1 MEADTIFAVAS
12 GAGYAAIAVMRISGP
27 ASRATLAA
35 LCGRVPAPR
44 RASLRRLR
52 DGEGAELDQAMVV
65 WLPGPGSY
73 TGEDSAEL
81 FLHGGRAVVDGVAQA
96 LVRLSA
102 RPAEA
107 GEFTRRAFLNGRM
120 DLTEAEAVHDLVAA
134 ETTAQRRQAL
144 RQLDGALGTIYRDWA
159 DRLRILLAQQE
170 ALIDFPDED
179 LPPEVEAAV
188 LAELATLQSELATH
202 LHDGRRGERLR
213 EGLIFAVTGRP
224 NVGKSSLVNA
234 LAERD
239 VAIVSATPG
248 TTRDAL
254 EARVVLGGVPV
265 TLVDTAGLREST
277 DAIEAEGVRRALAR
291 AAGADLVLVVTEPG
305 EAMAAVLTPPPVPS
319 SASPISPLPPTSS
332 SPPPTS
338 SSPPPTS
345 SSPRKRGSSDANTAP
360 IALGPRFRGDDMY
373 VQVVNKLDLGGAAPP
388 DAIGVSALTG
398 EGLDILRAR
407 LGEAARS
414 LTESAGPPPL
424 TQARHRAALHE
435 AAARLADAGIA
446 ELPELRAEDLRLAL
460 RALGRITG
468 SVGVEDILDTL
479 FARFCIGK

>member
-12 GAGYAAIAVMRISGP
+12 GAGHAAIAVMRISGP
-27 ASRATLAA
+27 ASRPALAA
-35 LCGRVPAPR
+35 LCGRVPLPR
-44 RASLRRLR
+44 RASLCRLR
-52 DGEGAELDQAMVV
+52 DCDGGELDQAMVL

-73 TGEDSAEL
+73 TGEDSCEL
-81 FLHGGRAVVDGVAQA
+81 FLHGGRAVIDGVADG
-96 LVRLSA
+96 LVRLGA

-107 GEFTRRAFLNGRM
+107 GEFTRRAFLNGKM

-134 ETTAQRRQAL
+134 ETAAQRRQAL

-159 DRLRILLAQQE
+159 DRLRVLLAQQE

-188 LAELATLQSELATH
+188 QAELAALQGEVAAH
-202 LHDGRRGERLR
+202 LNDGRRGERLR
-213 EGLIFAVTGRP
+213 EGLVFAVTGRP

-234 LAERD
+234 LAGRD
-239 VAIVSATPG
+239 VAIVAATPG

-254 EARVVLGGVPV
+254 ETRVVLGGVPV

-291 AAGADLVLVVTEPG
+291 AADADLVVVVTEAG
-305 EAMAAVLTPPPVPS
+305 EEDNTPPPLAGAGWGEGAEPVLARPP
-319 SASPISPLPPTSS
+319 APSPLPPGEGESHLSTLS
-332 SPPPTS
+332 
-338 SSPPPTS
+338 
-345 SSPRKRGSSDANTAP
+345 AP
-360 IALGPRFRGDDMY
+360 HLLVA
-373 VQVVNKLDLGGAAPP
+373 NKLDLGRAAPP
-388 DAIGVSALTG
+388 DSIGVSALTG
-398 EGLDILRAR
+398 EGLDTLRAR

-424 TQARHRAALHE
+424 TQARHRAALQE
-435 AAARLADAGIA
+435 AAARLTDAGTA

-460 RALGRITG
+460 RAIGRITG